1 MVCLMNPEERI
12 PDSHPLRKVKQLS
25 DEALLAIEPTLD
37 GMYSKMGRPSVPP
50 EALLKSLVLCA
61 LYSIRSERSLCE
73 QLRYN
78 LLFQWFLDLEATE
91 EPWVPT
97 TYSKNRER
105 LLEHDVARKFFGA
118 VVDQAR
124 EKGLLS
130 EEHFS
135 VDGTL
140 VEAWASLKSFH
151 PKHEPEDP
159 GPKGPGSNRWTDYR
173 GDKRSND
180 THESKTDPEAKLMRK
195 SFGKEAKLTFGLHAL
210 MEHRNGLWVDLEVTD
225 SLTRRERQAGLLM
238 LERSVSKGSRCTV
251 AGDKGYDNSGF
262 VEGCREMNI
271 TPHVAKRAK
280 GSRLDGRTTRHAGY
294 KVSQRIRKRVEE
306 LFGWSKTVGGLRKTR
321 FKGKART
328 GLWALLAGASYNLLR
343 MAKMEALET
352 S

>member
-1 MVCLMNPEERI
+1 MLCLMNPEERI
-12 PDSHPLRKVKQLS
+12 PKSHPLRQVKQLA
-25 DEALLAIEPTLD
+25 DEALSSMDETLD

-50 EALLKSLVLCA
+50 EQLLKSLVLCA

-78 LLFQWFLDLEATE
+78 LLFQWFLDLEATA

-118 VVDQAR
+118 VVEQAR
-124 EKGLLS
+124 GRGLLS

-140 VEAWASLKSFH
+140 VEAWASLKSFR
-151 PKHEPEDP
+151 PKDEPDDP
-159 GPKGPGSNRWTDYR
+159 NDTGPRNRWMDYR
-173 GDKRSND
+173 GKKRSNE

-195 SFGKEAKLTFGLHAL
+195 SLGKEAKLTFGLHAL

-225 SLTRRERQAGLLM
+225 SLTRREREAGLRM
-238 LERSVSKGSRCTV
+238 LERSVSQGRRTTV
-251 AGDKGYDNSGF
+251 AGDKGYDNAGF
-262 VEGCREMNI
+262 VDGCRDLNI
-271 TPHVAKRAK
+271 TPHVAQKQN
-280 GSRLDGRTTRHAGY
+280 GTRLDGRTTRHEGY
-294 KVSQRIRKRVEE
+294 RISQRIRKRAEE
-306 LFGWSKTVGGLRKTR
+306 LFGWSKTTGGLRKTR

-328 GLWALLAGASYNLLR
+328 GLWALFVGASYNLLR